1 MIDNYN
7 DETNSSHSLLLTNAK
22 VLRLCKAFA
31 NNLSANIK
39 LSKTQL
45 HKIVQ
50 QGEFLGR
57 LLVLLLKAGLPL
69 MKNVLKPLA
78 KSVLIRLGLTAAAS
92 LTYSAIQKKAFKYG
106 MTTLKIWNEEMIDIM
121 KIVRPFE
128 EPVLLIKGVSDT
140 IKIEANERKA
150 AFLDMQLGT
159 LCASLL
165 GNLLRDKG
173 VKNKM
178 PERGVIRAGEGA
190 IATTQGRGAF
200 RTGNNF

>member
-69 MKNVLKPLA
+69 MKNVLKPLG
-78 KSVLIRLGLTAAAS
+78 KSAFIPLGLTAAS

-106 MTTLKIWNEEMIDIM
+106 MTIFKI
-121 KIVRPFE
+121 
-128 EPVLLIKGVSDT
+128 
-140 IKIEANERKA
+140 
-150 AFLDMQLGT
+150 
-159 LCASLL
+159 
-165 GNLLRDKG
+165 
-173 VKNKM
+173 
-178 PERGVIRAGEGA
+178 
-190 IATTQGRGAF
+190 
-200 RTGNNF
+200 